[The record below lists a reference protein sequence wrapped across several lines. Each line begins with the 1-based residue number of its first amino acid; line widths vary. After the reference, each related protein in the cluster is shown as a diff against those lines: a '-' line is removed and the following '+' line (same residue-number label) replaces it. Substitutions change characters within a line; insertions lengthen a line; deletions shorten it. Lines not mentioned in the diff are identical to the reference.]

1 MTSTRVVGHSTLGAS
16 AIENGHLV
24 FEIERLLSAG
34 IGITAVA
41 LAETPEVGELTL
53 AQWRAL
59 VVAAGNDGVRI
70 GELATRL
77 GLSVPAA
84 SRLVRR
90 VERRGLVSTARAEDD
105 RRATNVS
112 LTAAGRRTVDAVVGR
127 RRRLIDLALERGA
140 DTPSGRTVRFL
151 HDLAG
156 QLGDFA

>member
-1 MTSTRVVGHSTLGAS
+1 MTSTRIVGNSAAGAN
-16 AIENGHLV
+16 AIGDGTLV

-34 IGITAVA
+34 IGITAIA
-41 LAETPEVGELTL
+41 LDQTPDAGELTL

-59 VVAAGNDGVRI
+59 VVAAGNEGVRI

-105 RRATNVS
+105 RRATNVT

-127 RRRLIDLALERGA
+127 RRRLIGLALERGQSV
-140 DTPSGRTVRFL
+140 PSERAVGLL
-151 HDLAG
+151 HELAG
-156 QLGDFA
+156 QLGDYA